1 MKTAFMGMDMGDC
14 IYSMQILKFLGYEK
28 VILSDYGETKF
39 NLKNAEFLSSIFK
52 SQEFVKEFEIH
63 SDKDPFPDFDVNYGI
78 HPEGAHVVVGT
89 NLVDYHA
96 SKFDIPLVSPFLNDP
111 WLFLKRQEPK
121 ENFLFRRK
129 KLCISR
135 SLRYRGSP
143 KALHFFKTFL
153 KCFNEEDVT
162 FVGVEEE
169 YEDFKQLTDTEF
181 DFYQAPTGLDLM
193 KKIDESDIFLGNESL
208 PCAIATGLG
217 KVCYIEVG
225 INAANYIYPYSERI
239 IYFK

>member
-1 MKTAFMGMDMGDC
+1 M
-14 IYSMQILKFLGYEK
+14 
-28 VILSDYGETKF
+28 
-39 NLKNAEFLSSIFK
+39 
-52 SQEFVKEFEIH
+52 
-63 SDKDPFPDFDVNYGI
+63 
-78 HPEGAHVVVGT
+78 VVGT

-96 SKFDIPLVSPFLNDP
+96 SKFDIPLASPFLNDP
-111 WLFLKRQEPK
+111 WLFLKREEPK